1 MIASRTTPRTPGG
14 FGGRDAS
21 ATAPAGRG
29 FTLIELLVA
38 LFIAA
43 VMFAMGYGAI
53 NQALRSRGSIR
64 DHQRHLVQL
73 ETAMSIMEQ
82 DFVQLAPRPVRTPDG
97 NGYLPCLQGTPAS
110 EMSGSSDTTSDAT
123 SNTSSNAAPDSTSE
137 SGTPLVAMTR
147 SGWSNPAGLP
157 RTELERVAYVF
168 DNGTLV
174 REHWNVLD
182 GTLSSMPVKRNL
194 LKHLR
199 SVSFRYMQPTTRG
212 WVDVWPSA
220 GASAESMQDSYYRL
234 RPMAVEVTVD
244 TKEWGKITRIFEI
257 AQ

>member
-1 MIASRTTPRTPGG
+1 MT
-14 FGGRDAS
+14 
-21 ATAPAGRG
+21 ATRPRG

-53 NQALRSRGSIR
+53 NQALQSRGGIR
-64 DHQRHLVQL
+64 RHQRDLVHLQ
-73 ETAMSIMEQ
+73 TAMSVMEQ
-82 DFVQLAPRPVRTPDG
+82 DFVQLAPRPVRSPGG
-97 NGYLPCLQGTPAS
+97 NGYLPCLQGSAAS
-110 EMSGSSDTTSDAT
+110 ETSGTAQSSSPSAASDASSSSDS
-123 SNTSSNAAPDSTSE
+123 AP
-137 SGTPLVAMTR
+137 PLVVLTR
-147 SGWSNPAGLP
+147 SGWSNPTGLQ

-182 GTLSSMPVKRNL
+182 ATLSSMPVKRNL

-199 SVSFRYMQPTTRG
+199 SVSFLYMDPTTRG
-212 WVDVWPSA
+212 WVAVWPTAAMAAYS
-220 GASAESMQDSYYRL
+220 GQDFYYRA
-234 RPMAVEVTVD
+234 RPMAVEVILD